1 VGNFF
6 VAGDSNSRGGVRLAV
21 KDADADGRADLVT
34 GSGDAQPA
42 RVRVYLGTSFPAA
55 GEPAAF
61 QEFAVFDGVTLADG
75 VFVG

>member
-1 VGNFF
+1 VANFF

-21 KDADADGRADLVT
+21 KDVDADSRADLVT

-42 RVRVYLGTSFPAA
+42 RVRVYLGTAFPAA
-55 GEPAAF
+55 AEPTSF
-61 QEFAVFDGVTLADG
+61 QDFPVFEGATLTNG